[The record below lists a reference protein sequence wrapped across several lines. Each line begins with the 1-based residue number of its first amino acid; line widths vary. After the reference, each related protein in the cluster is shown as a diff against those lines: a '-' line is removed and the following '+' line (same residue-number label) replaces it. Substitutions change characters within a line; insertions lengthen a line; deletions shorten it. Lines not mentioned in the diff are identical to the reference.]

1 MKYRDVRKLSAILL
15 GLFLLL
21 CTSTIIASIFFGLA
35 SSKTIEYEVKIK
47 TVVEGNTF
55 LLKKVKTNKWD
66 IYVLISES
74 FYKSDEITEEE
85 SINKDSCKGNV

>member
-35 SSKTIEYEVKIK
+35 SSKTVESEVKIK
-47 TVVEGNTF
+47 TVVEGNTSLFMKGQDNSMKYVYSDFRLF
-55 LLKKVKTNKWD
+55 LQVR
-66 IYVLISES
+66 
-74 FYKSDEITEEE
+74 
-85 SINKDSCKGNV
+85 

>member
-1 MKYRDVRKLSAILL
+1 MSAVLL

-35 SSKTIEYEVKIK
+35 SSKSIESEVKIK

-55 LLKKVKTNKWD
+55 LLKKGQDK
-66 IYVLISES
+66 
-74 FYKSDEITEEE
+74 
-85 SINKDSCKGNV
+85 